1 VEKENFDP
9 VPRSKEPLIPSCPK
23 LCGEAEVVERHVDR
37 CWCKEVDE

>member
-9 VPRSKEPLIPSCPK
+9 VPRSEEPLILQCPK
-23 LCGEAEVVERHVDR
+23 LCDEAEDVERHVDR